1 MNMKKSDII
10 KNVELAM
17 NRDEGAIEALYKD
30 TYARAYSLAFGLCHD
45 REQTE
50 DILQESYIAAFENL
64 HHLDNKGNFWHWFR
78 GIVLNKWRD
87 SCKDKSLRYDT
98 TLYNVAEDDFE
109 EWQLESSAHD
119 IVEQSITND
128 QLWTL
133 VNNLPE
139 NQRVCMI
146 LFYYEDMKIEK
157 IAEMLHIPVGSV
169 KSRLHYGREKL
180 KREIEESG
188 LHAGAALPPIAGSAA
203 VSPEILASILAALA
217 PASKSSAAA
226 AAAGAAGAASGTL
239 LAKLGVGLVSAA
251 AVAGI
256 AGVALNMKKP
266 AHPPTATATT
276 TTVSVTTT
284 AATTTTTTTI
294 PTTTTTTPAPT
305 TTTTAAYVSFDYVQ
319 NETGVTIAAYT
330 GTAAYVSI
338 PSEIGGK
345 PVTAIGERAFQY
357 SRAVRSV
364 TIPDSV
370 TVIGANAFRE
380 CPHLKTLLLGSGVAT
395 IEDMAFCGCHS
406 LTAADIPGSVKSI
419 GIYAFAYC
427 DALQSVTLHEGTES
441 IGYGAFY
448 GCGLLAPVDL
458 PSTVTDVG
466 QDAF

>member
-109 EWQLESSAHD
+109 EWQLELSAHD

-338 PSEIGGK
+338 PS
-345 PVTAIGERAFQY
+345 
-357 SRAVRSV
+357 
-364 TIPDSV
+364 
-370 TVIGANAFRE
+370 
-380 CPHLKTLLLGSGVAT
+380 
-395 IEDMAFCGCHS
+395 
-406 LTAADIPGSVKSI
+406 
-419 GIYAFAYC
+419 
-427 DALQSVTLHEGTES
+427 
-441 IGYGAFY
+441 
-448 GCGLLAPVDL
+448 
-458 PSTVTDVG
+458 
-466 QDAF
+466 

>member
-1 MNMKKSDII
+1 MKKNDII

-17 NRDEGAIEALYKD
+17 KRDEGAIEALYKD

-50 DILQESYIAAFENL
+50 DVLQESYIAAFENL
-64 HHLDNKGNFWHWFR
+64 HHLDNKGNFWQWFR

-98 TLYNVAEDDFE
+98 TLYDVAEDDFE

-128 QLWTL
+128 ELWAM

-146 LFYYEDMKIEK
+146 LFYYEDMKVDK

-180 KREIEESG
+180 KKEIEESG
-188 LHAGAALPPIAGSAA
+188 LHAGAALPPMAGSAA
-203 VSPEILASILAALA
+203 ISPEILASVLAALA
-217 PASKSSAAA
+217 PASESAAA
-226 AAAGAAGAASGTL
+226 AAAAGTAGGAL
-239 LAKLGVGLVSAA
+239 LARLGIGLVSVV

-256 AGVALNMKKP
+256 AGAAINMKKP
-266 AHPPTATATT
+266 EPPPAVPTTTATA
-276 TTVSVTTT
+276 SVTTT
-284 AATTTTTTTI
+284 AATTTTTI
-294 PTTTTTTPAPT
+294 PTTTTTTTAAPT
-305 TTTTAAYVSFDYVQ
+305 TTTTAAYVSFDYDV
-319 NETGVTIAAYT
+319 NDTGVTIAAYT

-338 PSEIGGK
+338 PSEIDGR
-345 PVTAIGERAFQY
+345 PVTAIGEKAFQY
-357 SRAVRSV
+357 SRAVRGVS
-364 TIPDSV
+364 IPGSV
-370 TVIGANAFRE
+370 TVIQANAFRE
-380 CPHLKTLLLGSGVAT
+380 CPHLREVNLGEGIGA

-406 LTAADIPGSVKSI
+406 LASVDIPGSVRSI

-427 DALQSVTLHEGTES
+427 GSLQSVILHEGTET

-448 GCGLLAPVDL
+448 ECGALAPVDL